1 MAKVAQPLRRP
12 LLNSAGAGRYLGLDE
27 RTVRRM
33 VNDGEIPHIRLS
45 ERRLRFDPA
54 ELDGW
59 LDGKRRYPREEG
71 A

>member
-12 LLNSAGAGRYLGLDE
+12 LLNAAGAAAYLGLVE
-27 RTVRRM
+27 RQVRRM
-33 VNDGEIPHIRLS
+33 VVDGEIPHIRLS

-59 LDGKRRYPREEG
+59 LDSKRRYPREG